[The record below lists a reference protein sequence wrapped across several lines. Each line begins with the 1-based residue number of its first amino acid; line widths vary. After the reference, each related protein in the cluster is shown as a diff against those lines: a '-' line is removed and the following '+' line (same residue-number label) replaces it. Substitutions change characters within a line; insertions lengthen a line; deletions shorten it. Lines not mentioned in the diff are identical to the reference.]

1 MLRQGYLHA
10 GAKYAHI
17 HRHYYIHYTYI
28 YIYDGM
34 ATQKRWERK
43 TCLQI
48 HVQKICAWYHEKNK
62 KASTE
67 AIQNAWMHGGNKK
80 TASNHITAC
89 KLAVALHAHSRK
101 KKKKLIREMPKN
113 GCILQKA
120 VTWSR
125 QPLTKSTITFVHMH
139 KFENT
144 HTRTHRQADAQI
156 HCVGNNSSII
166 SPHLFHIYM
175 CYDRC
180 HN

>member
-1 MLRQGYLHA
+1 
-10 GAKYAHI
+10 
-17 HRHYYIHYTYI
+17 
-28 YIYDGM
+28 M

-101 KKKKLIREMPKN
+101 KKKKKSSLERCPKMGASCKKQLHGVDN
-113 GCILQKA
+113 
-120 VTWSR
+120 
-125 QPLTKSTITFVHMH
+125 H
-139 KFENT
+139 
-144 HTRTHRQADAQI
+144 
-156 HCVGNNSSII
+156 
-166 SPHLFHIYM
+166 
-175 CYDRC
+175 
-180 HN
+180 